1 MVQYSIT
8 RGQEKIRQLHRHII
22 ISDSRSKRRK
32 EKKMKEIPI
41 NFTASITK
49 KGDLYEVKVKSG
61 DIESIMPARSQE
73 EAVGVAISTAGGF
86 AQFLLSQAI

>member
-1 MVQYSIT
+1 
-8 RGQEKIRQLHRHII
+8 
-22 ISDSRSKRRK
+22 
-32 EKKMKEIPI
+32 MKEIPI

-86 AQFLLSQAI
+86 AQVLLSQAI